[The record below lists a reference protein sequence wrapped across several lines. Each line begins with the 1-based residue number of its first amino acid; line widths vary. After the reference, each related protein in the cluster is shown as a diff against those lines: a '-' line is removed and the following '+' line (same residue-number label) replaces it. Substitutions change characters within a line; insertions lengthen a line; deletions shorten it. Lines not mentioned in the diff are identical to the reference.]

1 VWCPSAGTFFISL
14 WIYTMN
20 RCFLPRAAGAVVLC
34 WALSATALA
43 QTPAPTDPPLATGM
57 RAIPA
62 TAKAATLRVDQ
73 PPMITLDGQADRL
86 SPGARIYGPSRKLV
100 LSTTLLGQA
109 VPVRYVRDLQG
120 LVHEVWLE
128 QEPTTAR

>member
-1 VWCPSAGTFFISL
+1 
-14 WIYTMN
+14 MN

-43 QTPAPTDPPLATGM
+43 QTPVPSPAGV

-73 PPMITLDGQADRL
+73 PPMITLDGQVDRL
-86 SPGARIYGPSRKLV
+86 SPGARIHSPSRKLV
-100 LSTTLLGQA
+100 LSATLIGQA
-109 VPVRYVRDLQG
+109 LPVRYVRDLQG

-128 QEPTTAR
+128 HEPITAR